1 MQGEAF
7 GFPRGAQH
15 AGHGRMGVQRT
26 SVDNTQH
33 NTCKHAA
40 RHATCSTACNMQY
53 NMQYNMQ
60 HGMQHAARHA
70 TCNTTCN
77 TACNMQH
84 DMHYNMQPLDDRA
97 AWNITAARAAHQRS
111 PMSSANSSVAVD
123 PDRARPWDVPG
134 SHVRR
139 QAAAC
144 CSGLHRSAARCGAVP
159 LAAVAWGP
167 CHPDDFASHLEAAGM
182 EAEQVLPADADRP
195 VPTAARPLA

>member
-1 MQGEAF
+1 MQ
-7 GFPRGAQH
+7 
-15 AGHGRMGVQRT
+15 
-26 SVDNTQH
+26 
-33 NTCKHAA
+33 
-40 RHATCSTACNMQY
+40 TCSTACNMQ
-53 NMQYNMQ
+53 
-60 HGMQHAARHA
+60 HGMQHAIQHA
-70 TCNTTCN
+70 NCNTTCNTTCN

-84 DMHYNMQPLDDRA
+84 DMQHATRHATCNTTCTTTCNMQYNMQPLDDRA